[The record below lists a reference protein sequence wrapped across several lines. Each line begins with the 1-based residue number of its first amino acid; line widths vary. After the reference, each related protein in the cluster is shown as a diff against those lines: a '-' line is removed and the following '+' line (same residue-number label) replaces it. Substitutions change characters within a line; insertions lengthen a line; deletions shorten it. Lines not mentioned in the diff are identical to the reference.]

1 MPGLTNHLSE
11 LFNINVIVGDPWFRV
26 AYPFEL
32 KPILE
37 KIGPR
42 LAVAIGLAM
51 REFDRK

>member
-1 MPGLTNHLSE
+1 LPAHLSD
-11 LFNINVIVGDPWFRV
+11 LFNTNTIVGDPWFRV

-32 KPILE
+32 KPILD